1 MSRNVT
7 IEIDGRQVPAV
18 TGDNLLNTA
27 LEAGIDIPHLCYH
40 PKLSPTGA
48 CRLCMVK
55 IEGQTSLIMSCT
67 VVVEEGMQISTSDKE
82 IEAARRQTLEYLLA
96 EQNEEYDG
104 TYRDELRELV
114 FRYGL
119 ENPAARHY
127 PKITGL
133 VNRHFDDSSPV
144 LTFDGSKC
152 IKCFRCIKACGE
164 VQGKHVLSFNDRG
177 IGTYIVA
184 GTGQWSGSECDGCGE
199 CIQLCPTG
207 AIVEKL
213 HRDEIALI
221 ADQADTSGLADASK
235 RAQNEAQAAQ
245 PSKAATA
252 HPPALRKVRT
262 TCPYCGVGCQMDLL
276 VQNGRIL
283 RVEGVEGIPPNYGRL
298 CVKGRFGYDY
308 VHSPDRLT
316 TPLIKRNGRHE
327 AAGWDEALD
336 LIARRFNEIRA
347 AHGPDALAGYASA
360 KCTNEDTYLFQKF
373 IRVAFGTNNLDYCTR
388 LCHSSTV
395 TAMLKSVGSGAGSNS
410 IEDFAEAECLFITGN
425 NIIETHPVTATF
437 AKNGKEKGHK
447 IIVCDPRWTPM
458 VRYADVWLQQRLGTD
473 VALLNG
479 LTNIL
484 IQEGHVAEKF
494 IRTRV
499 NGGLEAFEEL
509 KQQVAAYTPERT
521 AEITGVPVEKL
532 QKAARLYGGAET
544 AMVVTGMGMS
554 QAQNGTN
561 NVYALINMMLT
572 AGQVGR
578 EHCGIDPPRGQNN
591 VQGVTDVGCSPIA
604 YPGYIPVGN
613 DENRRKL
620 AEIWNV
626 PYVDLPAAAGL
637 TTVEIAQAAGRG
649 EVKGMFI
656 MGENPMITDPDL
668 NHTREAL
675 ENLDFLVVQDI
686 FPTDTTP
693 LADVILPAACFAEKE
708 GTFVNSDRRTV
719 RVRKAVEAPGQARPD
734 YEILLDL
741 ATRMGYNL
749 GQYSVPTEIFDEIA
763 QVAPIFAGINYRRIE
778 HQGIQWPCPS
788 TDHPGTPT
796 LFLDGFK
803 TDDGKARFVPVEHI
817 EPSEQQSS
825 EYPFLLNTGRILYQ
839 YHTSTMSRR
848 SPALS
853 AYADESY
860 VLMHPEDARQHGLKN
875 GAKVR
880 LFNKR
885 GEITSTMRLDEG
897 VTRGEIFAP
906 FHFRETPVNKLTRA
920 ELDPDSKIAPFKLSA
935 CGVERV

>member
-1 MSRNVT
+1 MNQTVT
-7 IEIDGRQVPAV
+7 IQIDGSPLQAEA
-18 TGDNLLNTA
+18 GANLLAAA

-55 IEGQTSLIMSCT
+55 IEGQKGLVMSCA
-67 VVVEEGMQISTSDKE
+67 VAIEEGQQVTTRDEE
-82 IEAARRQTLEYLLA
+82 IEDARRQTLEYLLA

-114 FRYGL
+114 LRYGL
-119 ENPAARHY
+119 EDPARRRY
-127 PKITGL
+127 PKLTGL

-144 LTFDGSKC
+144 LSFDGSKC

-177 IGTYIVA
+177 IGSYIIA
-184 GTGQWSGSECDGCGE
+184 GLGHWSGSECDGCGE

-213 HRDEIALI
+213 HRDEIDLSA
-221 ADQADTSGLADASK
+221 G
-235 RAQNEAQAAQ
+235 QAAT
-245 PSKAATA
+245 SD
-252 HPPALRKVRT
+252 PPALHKVRT
-262 TCPYCGVGCQMDLL
+262 TCPYCGVGCQIELF

-283 RVEGVEGIPPNYGRL
+283 RANGVEGIPPNYGRL
-298 CVKGRFGYDY
+298 CIKGRFGYDY
-308 VHSPDRLT
+308 VHSTDRLT
-316 TPLIKRNGRHE
+316 APLIKRNGRHE
-327 AAGWDEALD
+327 EASWDEALE

-373 IRVAFGTNNLDYCTR
+373 IRIAFGTNNLDYCTR
-388 LCHSSTV
+388 LCHASTV
-395 TAMLKSVGSGAGSNS
+395 TAMLKALGSGAGSNS
-410 IEDFAEAECLFITGN
+410 IEDFAKAECLFITGN

-479 LTNIL
+479 LTQLL
-484 IQEGHVAEKF
+484 IEGGYLDKAF
-494 IRTRV
+494 IRERV
-499 NGGLEAFEEL
+499 EGGLDSFAAL
-509 KQQVAAYTPERT
+509 QQQVAAYTPERT
-521 AEITGVPVEKL
+521 AEITGVPAEKL
-532 QKAARLYGGAET
+532 RKAAQLYGGAET

-554 QAQNGTN
+554 QSTSGTN

-604 YPGYIPVGN
+604 YPGYIPAGN
-613 DENRRKL
+613 KENRRKL
-620 AEIWNV
+620 ADLWQV
-626 PYVDLPAAAGL
+626 PFEDLPAEKGL
-637 TTVEIAQAAGRG
+637 TTIEIAQAAGRG

-668 NHTREAL
+668 NHTRKAL

-719 RVRKAVEAPGQARPD
+719 RVRKAVDPPGQARPD
-734 YEILLDL
+734 YEIILDL
-741 ATRMGYNL
+741 AKRMGYDL
-749 GQYSVPTEIFDEIA
+749 GSYSGPSDIFDEISI
-763 QVAPIFAGINYRRIE
+763 VAPIFAGINYRRIE

-788 TDHPGTPT
+788 SDHPGTPT
-796 LFLDGFK
+796 LFLEGFK
-803 TDDGKARFVPVEHI
+803 TANGKAHLVPVEHI
-817 EPSEQQSS
+817 EPSEHQSS
-825 EYPFLLNTGRILYQ
+825 DQPFLLNTGRNLYQ

-848 SPALS
+848 SPALNEYS
-853 AYADESY
+853 NSSY
-860 VLMHPEDARQHGLKN
+860 VLMHPKDARQYDLED
-875 GAKVR
+875 GAAVR
-880 LFNKR
+880 LFNQR
-885 GEITSTMRLDEG
+885 GEITSTIRLHDG
-897 VTRGEIFAP
+897 VNRGEIFVP
-906 FHFRETPVNKLTRA
+906 FHFRETAVNNLTRA

-935 CGVERV
+935 CGVEKV

>member
-18 TGDNLLNTA
+18 TGNNLLNAA

-55 IEGQTSLIMSCT
+55 IEGRNGLIMSCT
-67 VVVEEGMQISTSDKE
+67 VVVEEGMKITTSDE
-82 IEAARRQTLEYLLA
+82 DIEAARRQTLEYLLA
-96 EQNEEYDG
+96 EQNEDYDG

-114 FRYGL
+114 SRYGL
-119 ENPAARHY
+119 ENPAARRY

-164 VQGKHVLSFNDRG
+164 VQGKHVLAFNDRG
-177 IGTYIVA
+177 IGSYIVA

-213 HRDEIALI
+213 HRDKINLS
-221 ADQADTSGLADASK
+221 ADLADTSD
-235 RAQNEAQAAQ
+235 
-245 PSKAATA
+245 PS
-252 HPPALRKVRT
+252 ALRKVRS
-262 TCPYCGVGCQMDLL
+262 TCPYCGVGCQIELF

-283 RVEGVEGIPPNYGRL
+283 RANGVEGIPPNYGRL

-316 TPLIKRNGRHE
+316 TPLIKRGGRHE

-336 LIARRFNEIRA
+336 LIARRFGEIRA

-373 IRVAFGTNNLDYCTR
+373 VRIAFGTNNLDYCTR
-388 LCHSSTV
+388 LCHASTV
-395 TAMLKSVGSGAGSNS
+395 TAMLKALGSGAGSNS
-410 IEDFAEAECLFITGN
+410 IEDFAEADCLFITGN

-437 AKNGKEKGHK
+437 AKNGKERGHT

-484 IQEGHVAEKF
+484 IQEGYVAEKF
-494 IRTRV
+494 IRARV
-499 NGGLEAFEEL
+499 NGGLDAFEAL

-532 QKAARLYGGAET
+532 HKAARLYGDAET

-620 AEIWNV
+620 AEIWKV
-626 PYVDLPAAAGL
+626 PYEGLPAAAGL
-637 TTVEIAQAAGRG
+637 TTVEIVQASGRG

-668 NHTREAL
+668 NHTSEAL
-675 ENLDFLVVQDI
+675 ERLDFLVVQDI

-693 LADVILPAACFAEKE
+693 LADVILPAACFAEKD

-741 ATRMGYNL
+741 AARMGYDL
-749 GQYSVPTEIFDEIA
+749 GQYEGPSEIFDEIA

-778 HQGIQWPCPS
+778 QQGIQWPCPS
-788 TDHPGTPT
+788 SDHPGTPT
-796 LFLDGFK
+796 LFLDAFK
-803 TDDGKARFVPVEHI
+803 TADGKARFVPVEHI
-817 EPSEQQSS
+817 EPSEHQSS

-853 AYADESY
+853 AYADQSY
-860 VLMHPEDARQHGLKN
+860 VLMHPDDARQYDLED
-875 GAKVR
+875 GAAVR
-880 LFNKR
+880 LFNQR
-885 GEITSTMRLDEG
+885 GEITSTLRLDEG

-906 FHFRETPVNKLTRA
+906 FHYNETPVNKLTRA

-935 CGVERV
+935 CGVEKV

>member
-1 MSRNVT
+1 MSQTVT
-7 IEIDGRQVPAV
+7 IQIDGSPLQAEA
-18 TGDNLLNTA
+18 GANLLGAA
-27 LEAGIDIPHLCYH
+27 LEGGIDIPHLCYH

-55 IEGQTSLIMSCT
+55 IEGQKGLVMSCT
-67 VVVEEGMQISTSDKE
+67 VAVEEGMQITTSDSE
-82 IEAARRQTLEYLLA
+82 IEEARRQTLEYLLA

-114 FRYGL
+114 QRFGL
-119 ENPAARHY
+119 EDPASRRY

-177 IGTYIVA
+177 IGSYIIA
-184 GTGQWSGSECDGCGE
+184 GLGQWSGSECDGCGE

-213 HRDEIALI
+213 HRSEIDL
-221 ADQADTSGLADASK
+221 TLAAM
-235 RAQNEAQAAQ
+235 
-245 PSKAATA
+245 PKAAA
-252 HPPALRKVRT
+252 RSHDARALHKVRS
-262 TCPYCGVGCQMDLL
+262 TCPYCGVGCQIELF
-276 VQNGRIL
+276 VQDGRIL

-308 VHSPDRLT
+308 VHSPERLT
-316 TPLIKRNGRHE
+316 TPLIKKNGSHE
-327 AAGWDEALD
+327 PASWEEALD
-336 LIARRFNEIRA
+336 LIARRFGEIRA

-373 IRVAFGTNNLDYCTR
+373 IRIAFGTNNLDYCTR
-388 LCHSSTV
+388 LCHASTV
-395 TAMLKSVGSGAGSNS
+395 TAMLKSLGSGAGSNS
-410 IEDFAEAECLFITGN
+410 IEDFAQTECLFITGN

-437 AKNGKEKGHK
+437 AKNGKDLGHK

-479 LTNIL
+479 LTHLL
-484 IQEGHVAEKF
+484 IEGGYVDKTF
-494 IRTRV
+494 IREQV
-499 NGGLEAFEEL
+499 EGGLDSFAAL
-509 KQQVAAYTPERT
+509 QQQVAAYTPERT
-521 AEITGVPVEKL
+521 AEITGVPAEKL
-532 QKAARLYGGAET
+532 RLAAQLYGGAET

-620 AEIWNV
+620 ADLWQV
-626 PYVDLPAAAGL
+626 PYEELPAKPGL

-656 MGENPMITDPDL
+656 MGENPAITDPDL
-668 NHTREAL
+668 NHTRKAL

-686 FPTDTTP
+686 FPTDTTQM
-693 LADVILPAACFAEKE
+693 ADVILPAACFAEKE
-708 GTFVNSDRRTV
+708 GTFVNSDRRSL

-741 ATRMGYNL
+741 AKRMGYDL
-749 GQYSVPTEIFDEIA
+749 GRYSGPSEIFDEIA
-763 QVAPIFAGINYRRIE
+763 RVAPIFAGINYQRIE
-778 HQGIQWPCPS
+778 HQGIQWPCPT

-796 LFLDGFK
+796 LFLEGFK
-803 TDDGKARFVPVEHI
+803 TPNGKAHLVPVEHI
-817 EPSEQQSS
+817 EPSEHQSS
-825 EYPFLLNTGRILYQ
+825 DQPFLLNTGRNLYQ

-848 SPALS
+848 SPALTEYS
-853 AYADESY
+853 NSSY
-860 VLMHPEDARQHGLKN
+860 VLMHPEDAQQQGLEDGSKI
-875 GAKVR
+875 R
-880 LFNKR
+880 LINSR
-885 GEITSTMRLDEG
+885 GEIQSTLRCDDG
-897 VTRGEIFAP
+897 VARGEIFAP

-935 CGVERV
+935 CRVEKV